1 MDVVLYGQLYNEAMA
16 GMDSLFDD
24 MRDSLKNFSKKNYP
38 DIFEDMK
45 KKYGRVFMCVEEIY
59 NENED
64 KEAWLNKLAERFVG
78 YAEGLIASRKYK
90 FQRENTKID
99 CNMFV
104 VSYVLPLIAEYQ
116 GTVSAE
122 FAQVIA
128 DHWNEA
134 FGTQMI
140 VGNYERILGGFRT
153 SIFGIP
159 IGK

>member
-24 MRDSLKNFSKKNYP
+24 MRGSLKNFSKKNYP

-45 KKYGRVFMCVEEIY
+45 KKYGRVLMCVEEIY

-78 YAEGLIASRKYK
+78 YAESLIASKKYK

-116 GTVSAE
+116 GNGSRE
-122 FAQVIA
+122 FAEVIA
-128 DHWNEA
+128 EHWNEA
-134 FGTQMI
+134 LGTQME
-140 VGNYERILGGFRT
+140 VGSYERILGGFKT
-153 SIFGIP
+153 SILGIP